1 MSDARLSLRSRTLV
15 LENLIGN
22 LLSRGLNEHDRM
34 HRGGLG
40 ESPDGLRAY
49 RRNRWILTILA
60 LAATAFSW
68 WLFDW

>member
-1 MSDARLSLRSRTLV
+1 
-15 LENLIGN
+15 
-22 LLSRGLNEHDRM
+22 M

-60 LAATAFSW
+60 LAAMAFSW
-68 WLFDW
+68 WLFDC